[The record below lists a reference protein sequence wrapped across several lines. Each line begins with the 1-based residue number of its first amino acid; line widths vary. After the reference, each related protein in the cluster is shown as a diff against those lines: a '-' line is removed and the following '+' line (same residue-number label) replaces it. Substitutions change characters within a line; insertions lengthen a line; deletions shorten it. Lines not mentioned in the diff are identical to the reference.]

1 VNWKIYKNGGIFL
14 MTEMQEEEID
24 LREYISV
31 LIKRK
36 GVIILIFLIAVITA
50 ALVSYFALSPVY
62 QSSVVFSIALMDNRP
77 ATTIIAQVENNV
89 PVIKI
94 HEALEVI
101 NSNLIL
107 DEVIKRSD
115 LNISSDQLR
124 TRIEVKNLKNTNFIK
139 VSVEADSPE
148 KAKELAENIVKVFI
162 EKNQN
167 KYTEKIKLIKERIKI
182 LEREIAEFEKS
193 IQEIENAIKKIAA
206 SKDLSE
212 TERYFQTSLLLNSS
226 SNERNLYNNLIYQ
239 INTLQERLNN
249 CQDFGIISYAQLP
262 VAPIKPNKKLNIL
275 IAGVLGLFVGI
286 FVAFFIEFW
295 QKGK

>member
-1 VNWKIYKNGGIFL
+1 
-14 MTEMQEEEID
+14 MTEIQEEEID
-24 LREYISV
+24 LREYINV
-31 LIKRK
+31 LLKRK
-36 GVIILIFLIAVITA
+36 GIIILIFLIVVITA
-50 ALVSYFALSPVY
+50 ALVSYFVLSPVY

-77 ATTIIAQVENNV
+77 TTTIIAQVENNV

-124 TRIEVKNLKNTNFIK
+124 TRIEVENLKNTNFIK
-139 VSVEADSPE
+139 VSVEVDSPE

-162 EKNQN
+162 EKNRN

-193 IQEIENAIKKIAA
+193 IQEIENVMKKIAA
-206 SKDLSE
+206 SEDLTE
-212 TERYFQTSLLLNSS
+212 TERYFQTSILLNSS

-249 CQDFGIISYAQLP
+249 CQDFEIIYYAQLP
-262 VAPIKPNKKLNIL
+262 DTPIKPNIKLNIL
-275 IAGVLGLFVGI
+275 IAGILGLFVGI
-286 FVAFFIEFW
+286 FVAFFMEFW